1 MRCKSKSRNW
11 KRKTKSWLADL
22 IQIVKTVA
30 SLHLP
35 MAMARLPLL
44 KKTQNLLIPPLKKM
58 TKAISPTLKVY
69 GNHRV
74 VCPVDKKVIRGQP
87 SSKLQNQTVPT
98 TTRYYHPLIDCEV
111 CQRSLRSIKVTD
123 LIERQVFEPGRFGA
137 FEVTTHVA
145 EVKECSCGHTNKAR
159 FPEGVDSY
167 VQYGP
172 VTQALSVYLCQYQ
185 LVPYKRISQFFMDVF
200 GLEVSPGSICT
211 FQENAYE
218 YLASTEQAIADALKA
233 APIAGADETGMRV
246 DGSLWWM
253 HVMRTDLWTLYH
265 LNPSKGH
272 SAIEEMGALL
282 VFAGILVHDHYK
294 VYFRYAAYHVL
305 CNAHHLRELQG
316 VVDRD
321 CNHLAAR
328 LQRLLRLACHLSKG
342 FKKIGMNAMPESI
355 RQRIDS
361 LFERTAKL
369 AQRKEAEYME
379 RRRKRLGLDK
389 TKNTKAFNLFKRLV
403 NFKEETLRFMTN
415 FDIPFDN
422 NGSEQDVRNGKV
434 KQKISGC
441 FRSKKGAKYYC
452 RIRSYVSSA
461 RKQGQNIFEALLI
474 ALKNYGNHPLLGAE

>member
-1 MRCKSKSRNW
+1 MPGGQKGHKG
-11 KRKTKSWLADL
+11 T
-22 IQIVKTVA
+22 
-30 SLHLP
+30 
-35 MAMARLPLL
+35 
-44 KKTQNLLIPPLKKM
+44 
-58 TKAISPTLKVY
+58 TLKQVAEPDRT
-69 GNHRV
+69 H
-74 VCPVDKKVIRGQP
+74 
-87 SSKLQNQTVPT
+87 
-98 TTRYYHPLIDCEV
+98 YHPLIDCEI

-218 YLASTEQAIADALKA
+218 YLASTEQAIADALKT

-403 NFKEETLRFMTN
+403 NFKEETLRFRTYALMAPAN
-415 FDIPFDN
+415 F
-422 NGSEQDVRNGKV
+422 GSRW
-434 KQKISGC
+434 SLL
-441 FRSKKGAKYYC
+441 FAKL
-452 RIRSYVSSA
+452 SMNLPTVSLNSP
-461 RKQGQNIFEALLI
+461 RWC
-474 ALKNYGNHPLLGAE
+474 